1 MFTKEREELY
11 AKRIHDRYML
21 DHMIKELESQLD
33 DLDDKIIQMMKED
46 DAKKYIT
53 SDHIVTLVEK
63 HYHIFNH
70 GTFKKDHSDLYEA
83 YKTFPVDQ
91 EYVIIK

>member
-1 MFTKEREELY
+1 MIVKEREKEY
-11 AKRIHDRYML
+11 SKKIHDRYVL
-21 DHMIKELESQLD
+21 DHMIKELQDQLKD
-33 DLDDKIIQMMKED
+33 IDEQIIKMMKED
-46 DAKKYIT
+46 DAKRYIT

-63 HYHIFNH
+63 HYHIFNQ

>member
-11 AKRIHDRYML
+11 AKRIRDRYML
-21 DHMIKELESQLD
+21 AHMIKELESQLN

-46 DAKKYIT
+46 DAKKHIT
-53 SDHIVTLVEK
+53 EDHIVTRIEK

-70 GTFKKDHSDLYEA
+70 DTFKKDHKDLYEA
-83 YKTFPVDQ
+83 YKTQSVDQ
-91 EYVIIK
+91 EYLIVR